1 MLSMNGYDQV
11 KAYCAE
17 AGIRFVCDEPMKNHT
32 SFRIGGAVPLFIA
45 PKSVEELS
53 ALLPILRQNVSY
65 FFLGKGSNLL
75 IDDEGV
81 DAAAVFLGKDLAQC
95 RVEDGL
101 LICEA
106 GAPLA
111 KACYT
116 AYRNGLSGLEFGWGI
131 PGSVGGAAYMNA
143 GAYGGEM
150 KDVVVY
156 CEHLDENGK
165 LYRVPAQELQY
176 SYRRSFYT
184 GKPLCI
190 VRVAMKLNPKNR
202 EEIHARMDEL
212 MARRKSKQPLE
223 YPSGGS
229 TFKRPE
235 GAYAAALIEQCGL
248 KGLSVGGAMV
258 STKHSGFLINFK
270 DATCKDML
278 ELIEKVKAEVKRQT
292 GFGLE
297 CEVMQLK
304 ADGDAV
310 RAVPAG
316 CGK

>member
-1 MLSMNGYDQV
+1 MNGYDKV

-17 AGIRFVCDEPMKNHT
+17 EGIRFVCDEPMKKHT
-32 SFRIGGAVPLFIA
+32 SFRIGGTVPLFIV

-53 ALLPILRQNVSY
+53 TLLPVLRENVPH

-81 DAAAVFLGKDLAQC
+81 DAVAVFLGKDFARC
-95 RVEDGL
+95 TVEDHVI
-101 LICEA
+101 ICEA
-106 GAPLA
+106 GAPLS

-116 AYRNGLSGLEFGWGI
+116 AYRNGLSGLEFAWGI

-150 KDVVVY
+150 KDVVLY
-156 CEHLDENGK
+156 CEHLDENGNLCRIPAEK
-165 LYRVPAQELQY
+165 LEY
-176 SYRRSFYT
+176 SYRHSFYT

-190 VRVAMKLNPKNR
+190 VRTAMKLAPKSR
-202 EEIHARMDEL
+202 EEIRARMDEL
-212 MARRKSKQPLE
+212 MERRKSKQPLE

-235 GAYAAALIEQCGL
+235 GAFAAALIEQCGL

-258 STKHSGFLINFK
+258 SEKHSGFVINYK
-270 DATCKDML
+270 DATCKDVL
-278 ELIEKVKAEVKRQT
+278 KLIEKVKEEVKRQT
-292 GFGLE
+292 GFCLE

-304 ADGDAV
+304 ADGNV
-310 RAVPAG
+310 VKAVPAG
-316 CGK
+316 CP

>member
-1 MLSMNGYDQV
+1 MNGYD

-17 AGIRFVCDEPMKNHT
+17 EGIRFVCDEPMKKHT
-32 SFRIGGAVPLFIA
+32 SFRIGGTVPLFIV

-53 ALLPILRQNVSY
+53 TLLPVLRENVPH

-81 DAAAVFLGKDLAQC
+81 DAVAVFLGKDFARC
-95 RVEDGL
+95 TVEDHVI
-101 LICEA
+101 ICEA
-106 GAPLA
+106 GAPLS

-116 AYRNGLSGLEFGWGI
+116 AYRNGLSGLEFAWGI

-150 KDVVVY
+150 KDVVLY
-156 CEHLDENGK
+156 CEHLDENGNLCRIPAEK
-165 LYRVPAQELQY
+165 LEY
-176 SYRRSFYT
+176 SYRHSFYT

-190 VRVAMKLNPKNR
+190 VRTAMKLAPKGR
-202 EEIHARMDEL
+202 EEIRARMDEL
-212 MARRKSKQPLE
+212 MERRKSKQPLE

-235 GAYAAALIEQCGL
+235 GAFAAALIEQCGL

-258 STKHSGFLINFK
+258 SEKHSGFVINYK
-270 DATCKDML
+270 DATCKDVL
-278 ELIEKVKAEVKRQT
+278 KLIEKVKEEVKRQT
-292 GFGLE
+292 GFCLE

-304 ADGDAV
+304 ADGNAV
-310 RAVPAG
+310 KAVSAG
-316 CGK
+316 CP

>member
-1 MLSMNGYDQV
+1 MNDYEKV
-11 KAYCAE
+11 KAYCTK
-17 AGIRFVCDEPMKNHT
+17 AGVYFRCDEPMRSHT
-32 SFRIGGAVPLFIA
+32 SFRIGGRVPLFLV

-53 ALLPILRQNVSY
+53 ALLPVLQPNVPF

-81 DAAAVFLGKDLAQC
+81 DAAAIFLGKDFARC
-95 RVEDGL
+95 TVEGDV

-116 AYRNGLSGLEFGWGI
+116 AYRNGLSGLEFAWGI

-150 KDVVVY
+150 KDVVLY
-156 CEHLDENGK
+156 CDHLDENGNLCRIEAK
-165 LYRVPAQELQY
+165 ELEY
-176 SYRRSFYT
+176 SYRHSFYT

-190 VRVAMKLNPKNR
+190 VRTAMKLAPKKR
-202 EEIHARMDEL
+202 EDIRARMDGL
-212 MARRKSKQPLE
+212 MERRKSKQPLE

-235 GAYAAALIEQCGL
+235 GAFAAALIEQCGL
-248 KGLSVGGAMV
+248 KGLTVGGAMV
-258 STKHSGFLINFK
+258 SEKHSGFLINYK
-270 DATCKDML
+270 NATCHDVLK
-278 ELIEKVKAEVKRQT
+278 LIEKVKGEVKRQT
-292 GFGLE
+292 GYSLE

-304 ADGDAV
+304 SGEYGV
-310 RAVPAG
+310 KAVPAG
-316 CGK
+316 FEK

>member
-1 MLSMNGYDQV
+1 MNGYDKV

-17 AGIRFVCDEPMKNHT
+17 AGVRFLCDEPMKKHT
-32 SFRIGGAVPLFIA
+32 SFRIGGTVPLFII

-53 ALLPILRQNVSY
+53 ALLPVLKENAPC

-75 IDDEGV
+75 IDDEGI
-81 DAAAVFLGKDLAQC
+81 DAATVFLGKDLARC
-95 RVEDGL
+95 TVEDDV

-116 AYRNGLSGLEFGWGI
+116 AYQNGLSGLEFAWGI

-150 KDVVVY
+150 KDVVLY
-156 CEHLDENGK
+156 CEHLDENGN
-165 LYRVPAQELQY
+165 LCRIEAEELDY
-176 SYRRSFYT
+176 SYRHSFYT
-184 GKPLCI
+184 GKSLCI
-190 VRVAMKLNPKNR
+190 VRTAMKLTPKSR
-202 EEIHARMDEL
+202 EDIRARMDEL
-212 MARRKSKQPLE
+212 MERRKSKQPLE
-223 YPSGGS
+223 FPSGGS

-235 GAYAAALIEQCGL
+235 GAFAAALIEQCGL

-258 STKHSGFLINFK
+258 SQKHSGFLINFE
-270 DATCKDML
+270 DATCKDVLML
-278 ELIEKVKAEVKRQT
+278 IKKVKDEVKQRT
-292 GFGLE
+292 GYCLE

-304 ADGDAV
+304 TDGNV
-310 RAVPAG
+310 VKAVPAG
-316 CGK
+316 CQK

>member
-1 MLSMNGYDQV
+1 MNGYDKV

-17 AGIRFVCDEPMKNHT
+17 AGIRFLCDEPMKKHT
-32 SFRIGGAVPLFIA
+32 SFQIGGTVPLFVV
-45 PKSVEELS
+45 PKNVEELS
-53 ALLPILRQNVSY
+53 ALLPVLRENIPH

-81 DAAAVFLGKDLAQC
+81 DAAAVFLGKDFARC
-95 RVEDGL
+95 TVEGDV

-116 AYRNGLSGLEFGWGI
+116 AYRYGLSGLEFAWGI

-150 KDVVVY
+150 KDVVTY
-156 CEHLDENGK
+156 CEHLDEKGN
-165 LYRVPAQELQY
+165 LCRISAQELQY
-176 SYRRSFYT
+176 CYRHSFYT

-190 VRVAMKLNPKNR
+190 VRTAMKLVLKDK
-202 EEIHARMDEL
+202 EEIRARMDEL
-212 MARRKSKQPLE
+212 MGRRKSKQPLE

-235 GAYAAALIEQCGL
+235 GAFAAALIEQCGL
-248 KGLSVGGAMV
+248 KGLCVGGAMV
-258 STKHSGFLINFK
+258 SEKHSGFVINYK
-270 DATCKDML
+270 DATCKDVL
-278 ELIEKVKAEVKRQT
+278 KLIQKVKEEVKRQT
-292 GFGLE
+292 GFCLE

-304 ADGDAV
+304 ADGSAV

-316 CGK
+316 CF